1 MKRIVYLAA
10 VILALAA
17 CKKEPQVQ
25 KVSVT
30 GITLN
35 PTSISLNEGQSVT
48 LSATVSPSDA
58 TNKVVLWSTDNP
70 SAATVSEGNVT
81 ALKAGTATITAKS
94 YDGGFTA
101 TCVVTVT
108 VPVVLV
114 SGITIEPSSLT
125 LYAGTTADLTVTVSP
140 DNASDKTLVW
150 TSSKNGVAT
159 VTDGTVSAVSQ
170 GETTITAT
178 AVDGSGVKAQCSVTV
193 IPFPAGA
200 VDLGIV
206 MKREDGTYYNL
217 YWAKSNISGNSLATN
232 PEDYGDYIA
241 WGELGKKGLYDW
253 TNYKFRTSG
262 DVPSNIVLSKY
273 ITDSSY
279 GPVDNKIVLEP
290 DDDVAHVKLGGN
302 WRMPT
307 DAEWTELQK
316 QCTWT
321 WTDNYNGT
329 GIQGRIVKA
338 PNGNS
343 IFLPAAGY
351 KYGTNLD
358 NYGPYGCY
366 WSSSLNTGD
375 SASAL
380 GVELTSSKVGRTTG
394 NVRCYGY
401 SVRPV
406 TE

>member
-48 LSATVSPSDA
+48 LTATVSPSDA

-70 SAATVSEGNVT
+70 SAATVSDGKVS
-81 ALKAGTATITAKS
+81 ALKAGNATITAKS
-94 YDGGFTA
+94 DDGGFTA
-101 TCVVTVT
+101 TCLVTVT

-114 SGITIEPSSLT
+114 SGITIEPTSLS
-125 LYAGTTADLTVTVSP
+125 LYAGTTAALTVTVTP
-140 DNASDKTLVW
+140 DNASNKTLVW

-159 VTDGTVSAVSQ
+159 VSDGTISAVSQ

-217 YWAKSNISGNSLATN
+217 YWAKSNMSGNALATN
-232 PEDYGDYIA
+232 PEEYGDCIA

-279 GPVDNKIVLEP
+279 GSVDNKTVLDSE
-290 DDDVAHVKLGGN
+290 DDVAHVKLGGN

-329 GIQGRIVKA
+329 GVHGRIVKA

-351 KYGTNLD
+351 SYYNERTEDDSHG
-358 NYGPYGCY
+358 YY

-375 SASAL
+375 PACAL
-380 GVELTSSKVGRTTG
+380 SIVFTSSEVGRKTG
-394 NVRCYGY
+394 NQRFYGC